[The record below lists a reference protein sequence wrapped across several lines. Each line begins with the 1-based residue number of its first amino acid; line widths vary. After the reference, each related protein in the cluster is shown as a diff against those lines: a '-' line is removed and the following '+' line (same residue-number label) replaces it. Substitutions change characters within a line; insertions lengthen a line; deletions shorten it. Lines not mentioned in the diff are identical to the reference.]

1 MESTIKYGFCKF
13 CGQQIELDGGKF
25 VNQDDAD
32 AAATWACPCPGAFK
46 MREAEREKAADVQR
60 REKILKETRA
70 EVDKLFIDS
79 DRRIKQSSYPTEV
92 ADMLLEAVEWV
103 LDGKIKS
110 ITVNAAGK
118 AKISRTAKGE
128 IAIERSDGTSY
139 RSIV

>member
-1 MESTIKYGFCKF
+1 MENTKTYGYCRY
-13 CGQQIELDGGKF
+13 CGQQIDLEDLKVAD
-25 VNQDDAD
+25 QEAADD
-32 AAATWACPCPGAFK
+32 AATWACPCPDAYR
-46 MREAEREKAADVQR
+46 MRETERKKGAEEKSRQ
-60 REKILKETRA
+60 KIINEARA